1 MNTSTYLSDAQ
12 AFESAG
18 EPVNV
23 SHSSERLGGECLN
36 GETVATSERQQGSN
50 NYKIM
55 VVDDV
60 PLNVKLAS
68 AHLSAAGYKNIVS
81 ETDSTKALSRLYQE
95 QPDLLLLDIMMPHVS
110 GLDILTA
117 VRCDKQFSHLPVLIL
132 TAATDR
138 EMKIQALEL
147 GATDF
152 LTKPLDAQDL
162 LPRVHNALL
171 VKSHQD
177 DLELKVRQ
185 RTQELQHAQEEV
197 VICLARAAEY
207 RDNETGRHVI
217 RVSRYVAIIARE
229 LGLAHNTVALME
241 QAATLHDM
249 GKVGIPDAIL
259 LKPGK
264 LTEEEFS
271 VMKKH
276 CVFGADICSGLI
288 TDSGQGDSEQSV
300 GVQAAVST
308 QRPQGCTSPL
318 LKMAGSIA
326 ATHHEKWDGSGYPN
340 GLKGEQIPLEGRITA
355 VADVFDA
362 LSSRRPYKEPFPL
375 DKCVNILEEGRSQ
388 HFDPQI
394 VDVFLSRLDEVVVIR
409 DQYADE

>member
-1 MNTSTYLSDAQ
+1 MNTSTYLSESQ
-12 AFESAG
+12 VFESAD

-23 SHSSERLGGECLN
+23 SHSGECLDGECLD

-81 ETDSTKALSRLYQE
+81 ETDSTKALARLYQE

-110 GLDILTA
+110 GLDILA
-117 VRCDKQFSHLPVLIL
+117 AIRCDKQFSHLPVLIL

-177 DLELKVRQ
+177 DLELRVRQ

-217 RVSRYVAIIARE
+217 RVSRYVGIIARE
-229 LGLAHNTVALME
+229 LGLARNTVALME

-288 TDSGQGDSEQSV
+288 NYSGQGDSSQSV
-300 GVQAAVST
+300 AAQAAVST

-326 ATHHEKWDGSGYPN
+326 VTHHEKWDGSGYPN

-375 DKCVNILEEGRSQ
+375 DKCVSILEEGRSQ

-394 VDVFLSRLDEVVVIR
+394 VDVFLNCLDEVVVIR